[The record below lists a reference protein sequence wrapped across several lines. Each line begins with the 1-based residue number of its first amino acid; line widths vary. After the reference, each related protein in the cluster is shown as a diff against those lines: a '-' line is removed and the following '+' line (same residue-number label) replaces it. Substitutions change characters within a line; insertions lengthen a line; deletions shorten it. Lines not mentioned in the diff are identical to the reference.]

1 MGEGPYSDIS
11 LAGSRETCLQP
22 GRNKRKR
29 RSEAA
34 RNAAQS
40 ETLRS
45 RVICAFAYIPWR
57 DIAQWNTRAA
67 SSRAPFSEWKAPLQ
81 RARSKRGPDG
91 AAEQRHQYR
100 LESSPEHGC
109 NSEPHCHTYDEQ
121 HEHTPAQPH
130 YCRPQM
136 RRRGER
142 NPESAAYGDIRGNA
156 HGALRHQC
164 ERDGG
169 QRKRCRAA
177 CPRFGSL
184 LRAGTPRS
192 RGRSGFPG
200 RRSRTTTAR
209 ANGMR
214 HCVLRRH
221 HALASLWQHAEAF
234 GALSYWSWRFTHSTI
249 LPSGPRSLRPLGVR
263 SRK

>member
-136 RRRGER
+136 RRRAER
-142 NPESAAYGDIRGNA
+142 DPESTAYREIRGKA
-156 HGALRHQC
+156 HWALRHQS
-164 ERDGG
+164 ERDTG
-169 QRKRCRAA
+169 QRKGCRAA
-177 CPRFGSL
+177 CSRFGSL
-184 LRAGTPRS
+184 LRDGAARV
-192 RGRSGFPG
+192 RARRGFPG
-200 RRSRTTTAR
+200 RISRTPPAR
-209 ANGMR
+209 ANGIR
-214 HCVLRRH
+214 RCVLRRH
-221 HALASLWQHAEAF
+221 HALTSSWQHAEAF
-234 GALSYWSWRFTHSTI
+234 GALSY
-249 LPSGPRSLRPLGVR
+249 
-263 SRK
+263 